1 MPCIKC
7 SNGKW
12 KYGMRGSC
20 IYPTR
25 KKCVEAAAAIHAQQ
39 NRKDKVDKIV
49 ELVLT
54 QKEDKCFP
62 T

>member
-1 MPCIKC
+1 
-7 SNGKW
+7 
-12 KYGMRGSC
+12 MRGSC